1 MRVSF
6 HQLCHCNV
14 SMTKLSVLLLIHSL
28 ISFHVSGIDN
38 KSSFHGS
45 FFWNFLHISSI
56 CVSFQQTDRFDI
68 MIVTYVIILSTQLSN
83 VVRNGKFYHVL
94 VIYTVIV
101 VVVVLTREM
110 IGWMT
115 SIILMDSLSNL

>member
-6 HQLCHCNV
+6 HQLYHCNV

-38 KSSFHGS
+38 KSSLHGS

-115 SIILMDSLSNL
+115 SIVLMDSLSNL